1 MESEFTAIVFI
12 VVLISFLT
20 RIIGNRRA
28 TLSFPSGELI
38 GPYGSN
44 VILDREDDVEPA
56 HIPPSLN
63 EVLRPDD
70 FDLIVKE
77 TERLSEYNIEFRSDL
92 WDCAPP
98 EAGLEELETLGSRLR
113 SAIEPFAESPMWKLA
128 AITAGLNGGA
138 NRELWDK
145 LLSLIDSV
153 CNEAASAQETLIR
166 YAPALS
172 EKMPLETQE
181 CVAQE
186 ILRHLEA
193 GGKLGLLTLLAHPS
207 WKRFIHQTRV
217 STRRPRT
224 VEHFQALLVF
234 VRLEILHD
242 ELAGRWD
249 RQMAT
254 LGAPS
259 SSEFGD
265 ELGRSCAQFSPG
277 IRHCL
282 EWYDNIWS
290 PLENN
295 LKSMGFRWDAFIEE
309 QPPNSAPYGELARL
323 REATINSLTEV
334 IAARSNAIKWRSL
347 QSEIDHLTRTIT
359 LTTNSTTHSA
369 VASRML
375 EAVSNLDSMAY
386 HEAYQALPQNY
397 INMVRPWL
405 PSPLRN

>member
-1 MESEFTAIVFI
+1 MGTEITYLFFF
-12 VVLISFLT
+12 VVLMSLLT
-20 RIIGNRRA
+20 RIVGNRRA
-28 TLSFPSGELI
+28 TLRFSNGELI
-38 GPYGSN
+38 GLYGSN
-44 VILDREDDVEPA
+44 VIPAQEDDVEPA
-56 HIPPSLN
+56 QVPPSLN
-63 EVLRPDD
+63 EVLRPEN

-77 TERLSEYNIEFRSDL
+77 TERLSEYDIEFRSDL
-92 WDCAPP
+92 WDSPP
-98 EAGLEELETLGSRLR
+98 TEAGLEELETLRSGLR
-113 SAIEPFAESPMWKLA
+113 SAIEPFAESPIWKLA
-128 AITAGLNGGA
+128 AITAGLSGGA

-153 CNEAASAQETLIR
+153 CNETASAQESLIR

-172 EKMPLETQE
+172 EKMSLETQE
-181 CVAQE
+181 CIVQE
-186 ILRHLEA
+186 ILRHLEG

-207 WKRFIHQTRV
+207 RKRFIHHTRV
-217 STRRPRT
+217 SARRPRT
-224 VEHFQALLVF
+224 VEDFQTLLVF

-265 ELGRSCAQFSPG
+265 ELGRSCAQFSPA

-282 EWYDNIWS
+282 EWYDNTWS

-295 LKSMGFRWDAFIEE
+295 LKGMGFRWDAFIEE
-309 QPPNSAPYGELARL
+309 QPPNFAPYGELARL
-323 REATINSLTEV
+323 REATTNSLTEV
-334 IAARSNAIKWRSL
+334 IAARSNAIKWCRL

-359 LTTNSTTHSA
+359 LTTNSTTPSA

-386 HEAYQALPQNY
+386 HETYQALP
-397 INMVRPWL
+397 RK
-405 PSPLRN
+405 